1 MEYIFDK
8 EKFIESFNAKSSETK
23 SADSMRLTHKPDNRF
38 KLFPYK
44 ASGKSQAPV
53 VTELEDVVSG
63 FFREALNKKTE
74 LIECEELCNMI
85 LDEIEVDDDDLD
97 YFKDMIQS
105 IFFKGD
111 NFIATN
117 IGLYP
122 YQLTTNNKSS
132 DNLAHFL
139 FSVFGVNQN
148 DCKAI
153 VAAKNRYKFNV
164 LEDMVIKTI
173 ESKNITEAEKKQMYF
188 LVKTNIQERFRKDFY
203 FMLDTGMTLLEDIS
217 NLFSIYYFY
226 YVSQTCIILDHYCCG
241 DRAGEVNFYYALDW
255 EKVSKNRKCCI
266 EGWDKLQDS
275 INHMF
280 SHAITLEILNQT
292 ISEEMVDY
300 IYLGELAKESAEEDH
315 KISEQIALAENVY
328 CSYVGDYKE
337 FTSIPYQQGV
347 NETEKNIRHLY
358 KCVETQFM
366 NTDRKRANQFY
377 NEKFSEFCKNRWV
390 KNRKKSGLVL
400 NLTERDVIFLTKIS
414 LRNEEKIR
422 LNDLYK
428 EYEYRGIF
436 LDSTS
441 KEYLQDFFTK
451 LNLIDKKSDS
461 GDAQYVKRIFMIL

>member
-1 MEYIFDK
+1 MKYIFDE
-8 EKFIESFNAKSSETK
+8 EKFIESFNAKTSEEK
-23 SADSMRLTHKPDNRF
+23 SIDSFRLTHYANNKF

-53 VTELEDVVSG
+53 VTELEDVVSS
-63 FFREALNKKTE
+63 FFREVLNKKTDP
-74 LIECEELCNMI
+74 IEFEDLCNAI
-85 LDEIEVDDDDLD
+85 LDEIEVEDDDLD
-97 YFKDMIQS
+97 YFKDMLQS
-105 IFFKGD
+105 IFFEGD

-139 FSVFGVNQN
+139 FSVFGINQK
-148 DCKAI
+148 DCNAI
-153 VAAKNRYKFNV
+153 EVAKNRYNFNV
-164 LEDMVIKTI
+164 LEEMVIKTI
-173 ESKNITEAEKKQMYF
+173 ELKKVTEADKKQAYF
-188 LVKTNIQERFRKDFY
+188 SVKTDIQERFRKDFY
-203 FMLDTGMTLLEDIS
+203 FMLDSGMTSLEDIA
-217 NLFSIYYFY
+217 NLFAIYYFY
-226 YVSQTCIILDHYCCG
+226 YVSQICIILDHYCSG
-241 DRAGEVNFYYALDW
+241 ERTGEVNFYYALDW

-292 ISEEMVDY
+292 TLEDMVDY
-300 IYLGELAKESAEEDH
+300 ISLGEMAQESDALDRD
-315 KISEQIALAENVY
+315 IADQIAFAENTY
-328 CSYVGDYKE
+328 RSYVGDYKE
-337 FTSIPYQQGV
+337 FASISYQQGI

-358 KCVETQFM
+358 KCVEAQFM

-377 NEKFSEFCKNRWV
+377 NEKFSEFCKSRWV

-400 NLTERDVIFLTKIS
+400 NLTERDVIFLTKIC

-428 EYEYRGIF
+428 EYEYRGIY

-461 GDAQYVKRIFMIL
+461 GDAQYVKRIL

>member
-1 MEYIFDK
+1 MKYIFDK
-8 EKFIESFNAKSSETK
+8 EKFIKSFNAKSTEKK
-23 SADSMRLTHKPDNRF
+23 SLDSFRLTHHANDKF

-44 ASGKSQAPV
+44 ASGKSQAPI

-63 FFREALNKKTE
+63 FFREALNKK
-74 LIECEELCNMI
+74 IEPIKFEGLCNDI
-85 LDEIEVDDDDLD
+85 LKVINVEDDDLD

-105 IFFKGD
+105 MFFENE

-117 IGLYP
+117 IELYP
-122 YQLTTNNKSS
+122 YQLTSDNKSS

-139 FSVFGVNQN
+139 FSVFGINQG
-148 DCKAI
+148 DCNTIKK
-153 VAAKNRYKFNV
+153 AAKNRNSYNV
-164 LEDMVIKTI
+164 LEEMVIKTI
-173 ESKNITEAEKKQMYF
+173 ELKEVTEVDNEQAYF
-188 LVKTNIQERFRKDFY
+188 LVKTDVQKQFRKDFY
-203 FMLDTGMTLLEDIS
+203 FILDSGMTSLEDIA
-217 NLFSIYYFY
+217 NLFEIYYFY
-226 YVSQTCIILDHYCCG
+226 YVSQTCIILDHYCSG
-241 DRAGEVNFYYALDW
+241 ERTGEVNLYYALDW
-255 EKVSKNRKCCI
+255 EKVSKNRKCCT

-292 ISEEMVDY
+292 TLEEMVDY
-300 IYLGELAKESAEEDH
+300 ISLGEMAQESDEVDRDIAD
-315 KISEQIALAENVY
+315 QIALAENTY

-337 FTSIPYQQGV
+337 FSTISFQQGI
-347 NETEKNIRHLY
+347 NKTEKNIRHLY
-358 KCVETQFM
+358 KCVEAQFM
-366 NTDRKRANQFY
+366 NTDRKRANQNY
-377 NEKFSEFCKNRWV
+377 NEKFSEFCKSRWV

-400 NLTERDVIFLTKIS
+400 NLTERDVIFLTKIC

-428 EYEYRGIF
+428 EYEYRGIY

-461 GDAQYVKRIFMIL
+461 GDAQYVKRIL